1 MHHEK
6 CGYRSK
12 GHLQRLLQILCLM
25 HKNMK
30 HKLSDRRILQSV
42 SVIFQLSVPTKWN
55 IVEELVTQR

>member
-1 MHHEK
+1 MWIPQQGSSATAATK
-6 CGYRSK
+6 T
-12 GHLQRLLQILCLM
+12 LCLM

-30 HKLSDRRILQSV
+30 QKLSDRRILQSE